1 MAALL
6 SSPGVAPAKEPCAPS
21 TLSVTVGGL
30 ACEGCARAAQKAVLG
45 VAGVVRC
52 AVSLGG
58 DVDVEWSG
66 PEPVQLQSLVFALES
81 VGLFV
86 TRPFEAPGPPAAL
99 LEELRDTPS
108 ARRYRCGCGC
118 ADCICAAQP
127 VWQGDAG
134 RDVTLEALCARLERS
149 ADLAALGASG
159 LAATPARAATA
170 RGASGTCWRA
180 RPCPAAAARRPGPI
194 RCATTPTTRSAS
206 RSRSPTRPRSPAGE
220 RRRRLV
226 LRRRRLPVAAAVA
239 APVAGAHGPAVAAAS
254 AAAAAAAPRGARDKP
269 PASPEPRRPAEPASP
284 SGGGSTPGRRRHKAP
299 KRQKSPRKAPP
310 PRAFDD
316 AALTDAAAAAT
327 CVTARADAACPA
339 LAGRETS
346 PEWWRHACVA
356 LHGHRALGAAWY
368 ACDRAVKDVE
378 EGGDLDAHLAASLYN
393 SRSVV
398 ELDLGLWEDAEA
410 SLAKADA
417 HHPEVALYVA
427 ALADVVLVRAAGAVL
442 RLADAVANVDPNV
455 GFPDSSE
462 EYEARLDAHGF
473 PGRAAQGKKGREVLP
488 ASSRCARG
496 TPCLRVRVAAP
507 DGAPADRG
515 ATAAAAAALIERLRT
530 SKDLFDAAIALD
542 AARRDANDSPRAV
555 TAPLHPKQHESLVAH
570 AAMLAKI
577 LEDVEFVA

>member
-1 MAALL
+1 LKL
-6 SSPGVAPAKEPCAPS
+6 GISHSFPA
-21 TLSVTVGGL
+21 
-30 ACEGCARAAQKAVLG
+30 Q
-45 VAGVVRC
+45 
-52 AVSLGG
+52 
-58 DVDVEWSG
+58 
-66 PEPVQLQSLVFALES
+66 
-81 VGLFV
+81 
-86 TRPFEAPGPPAAL
+86 
-99 LEELRDTPS
+99 
-108 ARRYRCGCGC
+108 
-118 ADCICAAQP
+118 
-127 VWQGDAG
+127 
-134 RDVTLEALCARLERS
+134 
-149 ADLAALGASG
+149 
-159 LAATPARAATA
+159 
-170 RGASGTCWRA
+170 
-180 RPCPAAAARRPGPI
+180 
-194 RCATTPTTRSAS
+194 
-206 RSRSPTRPRSPAGE
+206 
-220 RRRRLV
+220 
-226 LRRRRLPVAAAVA
+226 
-239 APVAGAHGPAVAAAS
+239 
-254 AAAAAAAPRGARDKP
+254 
-269 PASPEPRRPAEPASP
+269 
-284 SGGGSTPGRRRHKAP
+284 
-299 KRQKSPRKAPP
+299 
-310 PRAFDD
+310 
-316 AALTDAAAAAT
+316 
-327 CVTARADAACPA
+327 VTARADAACPA
-339 LAGRETS
+339 LAGRETA

-417 HHPEVALYVA
+417 HHPDVALYVA

-473 PGRAAQGKKGREVLP
+473 PRGVLP
-488 ASSRCARG
+488 GVVAVCARN
-496 TPCLRVRVAAP
+496 PACLRVRVAAP

-515 ATAAAAAALIERLRT
+515 ATAAAAAALVERLRT